1 MNKRAHLTLFAV
13 LAASI
18 GFGSIALAQPRP
30 LPPGERPLPPG
41 ERVYRPGER
50 PPPPGVVVG
59 PGVPYAVRL
68 QRVYDERAAMRAQQ
82 RHDVRA
88 WEAGRAAREMEYR
101 RDLTGVWGYPFLSRP
116 ECRAELEIHADRLA
130 RLNRIIDLAEDQHN
144 EALLEHAR
152 AVRNREIARDARVLG
167 DLRVRLGIQ

>member
-1 MNKRAHLTLFAV
+1 MKKRSHLTLFAV

-18 GFGSIALAQPRP
+18 GFGSVALAQPRP

-41 ERVYRPGER
+41 ERVVVRPGER
-50 PPPPGVVVG
+50 PPPGVVVVG
-59 PGVPYAVRL
+59 QGAYAARL

-116 ECRAELEIHADRLA
+116 ECRAELEIHAERLA
-130 RLNRIIDLAEDQHN
+130 RLNRIIDLAEDQHS